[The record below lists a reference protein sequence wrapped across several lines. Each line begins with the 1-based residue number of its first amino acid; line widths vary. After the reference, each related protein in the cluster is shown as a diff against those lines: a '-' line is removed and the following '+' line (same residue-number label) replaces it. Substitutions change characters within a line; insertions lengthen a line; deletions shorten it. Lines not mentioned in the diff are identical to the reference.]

1 VAVADEEE
9 PLWRRIV
16 TNELVWLVVGA
27 GGILALAFHLA
38 TR

>member
-1 VAVADEEE
+1 MADDEES
-9 PLWRRIV
+9 LWRRIV
-16 TNELVWLVVGA
+16 TNELLWLVVAA